1 MNPEPQQKQLE
12 AVFDRVFREIAQQTA
27 GIRLYEGAEEP
38 SGTLC
43 TVYAE
48 FRRAFQTSLSMCA
61 DAAVFARLTR
71 HMLRREE
78 VTRENVEDSSK
89 EYFNIL
95 CGHIASGLYEEIRVA
110 PWFTP
115 PTFHYGQFRP
125 LGRGTHFSLRY
136 TSDAK
141 DNMLLVH
148 YTVPR

>member
-1 MNPEPQQKQLE
+1 MIPGPKPKQLE
-12 AVFDRVFREIAQQTA
+12 AVFDRVFRDITQRTA
-27 GIRLYEGAEEP
+27 GIRLYEGREEP
-38 SGTLC
+38 SGTIC

-61 DAAVFARLTR
+61 EAAMFARLTR
-71 HMLRREE
+71 HMMRREE
-78 VTRENVEDSSK
+78 VTRENIEDFSK

-95 CGHIASGLYEEIRVA
+95 CGHIASRLYEEIHVA

-115 PTFHYGQFRP
+115 PSFYYGHFRP
-125 LGRGTHFSLRY
+125 CGRGTHFALRY

-148 YTVPR
+148 YTVPQ